1 MDCIESQL
9 DLVPKNWTN
18 LIDRILLE
26 DLEATN
32 RFFEF
37 RQNCILV
44 TGKTGAGKSL
54 LVNGLIGKNVTEE
67 GSSLDPITM
76 KIEQFNRI
84 VQGVPVLIFDS
95 PGLRAGTENEKQYLL
110 EVEQKCKKLTLFCL
124 Q

>member
-1 MDCIESQL
+1 M
-9 DLVPKNWTN
+9 
-18 LIDRILLE
+18 
-26 DLEATN
+26 
-32 RFFEF
+32 
-37 RQNCILV
+37 
-44 TGKTGAGKSL
+44 

-84 VQGVPVLIFDS
+84 VRGVPVLIFDS
-95 PGLRAGTENEKQYLL
+95 PGLQAGTENEKQYLL